1 MAPATR
7 YAKTRVAS
15 TPAPSKRRPAAVETA
30 EPEQRASRSRVT
42 RDGKFT
48 SLEMNGY
55 GRGNR
60 PVRAVV
66 NAATV
71 KRILG
76 LDLRTSGD
84 RAIRAFRGT
93 NEYAV
98 GSKHSRRREDGAAAP
113 QNLRTRSVV
122 PLKVVENFFKSSGG
136 VDGLEARLLETLF
149 VPHCDRSEGVLT
161 AYDDGTLRPHG
172 LYKKEDYRLIG
183 ALTFVDPPGSPAQHN
198 HEDIA
203 GCDRDAI
210 WNVVFPLKLDR
221 PAQIAAT
228 EFQRDGGKSMDE
240 GEATLWDAGW
250 LHRGLGNATSTE
262 RVFLHLVVA
271 PYWMVVP
278 DARKRDFRGLPKKK
292 RELLEDMDTSENEN
306 PWMMLDE
313 LQYGDSHRHGMS
325 QEYNDEIPL
334 HARNSPLA
342 EWIARMKKRRP
353 TVAKTTP
360 KKKR

>member
-98 GSKHSRRREDGAAAP
+98 GSKHSRRREDAAAAP

-149 VPHCDRSEGVLT
+149 VPHCDRSLGVLT

-271 PYWMVVP
+271 PS
-278 DARKRDFRGLPKKK
+278 ARPRR
-292 RELLEDMDTSENEN
+292 RT
-306 PWMMLDE
+306 
-313 LQYGDSHRHGMS
+313 
-325 QEYNDEIPL
+325 I
-334 HARNSPLA
+334 
-342 EWIARMKKRRP
+342 RP
-353 TVAKTTP
+353 TSSAASGAFYGSTIRVSRRVVVRRDDAGTGWSCPTRGSGTSGACPKRNANCWRTWTRRRTRTP
-360 KKKR
+360 G